1 MAQLVNTSCS
11 VGDLG
16 SKSVLFNQTNYPGL
30 FRFAYVQLHVCNLIH
45 AWSPELC
52 QEQSKNLINVV
63 VVVVVTIIITIAII
77 TMLNWLLEKHKSW
90 DPSFYRLFFSFNL
103 FAI

>member
-1 MAQLVNTSCS
+1 MRLVVVVIVAQSRPTLCDPWTVASQASLSMEFPWQEYWTGLPFPSS
-11 VGDLG
+11 GDLPH
-16 SKSVLFNQTNYPGL
+16 PGVETVTTC
-30 FRFAYVQLHVCNLIH
+30 R
-45 AWSPELC
+45 
-52 QEQSKNLINVV
+52 
-63 VVVVVTIIITIAII
+63 VVVVTIIITIAII